1 MAPLALR
8 RACIFP
14 KSSVWWRGVL
24 GPSRPF
30 SVHPALSARL
40 CLVVYVKIKP
50 LETELC
56 PSLCE
61 NFIASGWAD
70 MASLGI
76 GLSWVGTGAAGQC

>member
-1 MAPLALR
+1 M
-8 RACIFP
+8 
-14 KSSVWWRGVL
+14 L
-24 GPSRPF
+24 GPSWPF

-40 CLVVYVKIKP
+40 CPVIYVKIKP

-70 MASLGI
+70 LASRYHPPEGKVPGSQLKDPVELGPDRCC
-76 GLSWVGTGAAGQC
+76 GTVP